1 MSREQEALVE
11 AYEKE
16 EELYGRIHQLVRQQ
30 VEVVSGR
37 AGPHKVMQLCHS
49 VEKLLEE
56 ISDIED
62 RIGPVKKRWLKS
74 ERDLPPQVD
83 ATLERIQ
90 TMIGTIS
97 EMQTEVRRHLRRCE
111 RRNGNAAGEAGA
123 EAKEAA
129 YRSA

>member
-1 MSREQEALVE
+1 MSREKQALVE

-16 EELYGRIHQLVRQQ
+16 EELYGRIHDLVKQQ
-30 VEVVSGR
+30 MEVVSGR

-56 ISDIED
+56 ISEIED
-62 RIGPVKKRWLKS
+62 RIGPVKKRWMKR
-74 ERDLPPQVD
+74 ERELPEQVD

-90 TMIGTIS
+90 SMIGTIS
-97 EMQTEVRRHLRRCE
+97 EMQTEVRRHLRRCAD
-111 RRNGNAAGEAGA
+111 RRKSSAGA
-123 EAKEAA
+123 AADGSGEAA